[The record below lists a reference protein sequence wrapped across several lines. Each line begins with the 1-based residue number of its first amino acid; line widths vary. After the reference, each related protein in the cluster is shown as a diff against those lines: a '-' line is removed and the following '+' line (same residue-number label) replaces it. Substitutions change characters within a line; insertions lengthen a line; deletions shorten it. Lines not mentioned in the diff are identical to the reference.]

1 MESTVTISDELL
13 GQRDAYAL
21 HARPSAS
28 LRSTL
33 DDTDVAGA
41 PEAPARPTRTYQ
53 TLLLAAGFLM
63 VFHVIGIN
71 SIYGL
76 FQDVIKL
83 PQEFYTS
90 PDSNIKAAQGQDAL
104 VSLVGTIGR
113 GLTWSGSIF
122 VNPLM
127 AKFDNLMIITLV
139 GAFVM
144 SMGLFLASFSTELW
158 HLYLTQALLYGIGSS
173 LYYFPIMSLTPAYFN
188 RRRGAAM
195 GIVLAGSGVG
205 GLILSPVVH
214 ALLNSVGIRWALRV
228 LAVWNF
234 ILGIPVALV
243 LNRKHTSGNR
253 IMGSNRVS
261 MALVKR
267 GTFILQ
273 SLGAFL
279 QAAGN
284 MVPTYFLTT
293 YSVSVLGYSS
303 GTGSLLL
310 AVNTA
315 VNSLARVG
323 MGVLADYAGRQ
334 NTMVLSVILSGVS
347 VLALWLNADR
357 ARFLT
362 FIVFYGILAG
372 GYNALLP
379 TTITEVYGVQNYSS
393 VNSFIYFIRGLG
405 ALFGAPVAG
414 AILGHHKRGTIAS
427 TKGMFSGVV
436 STKMQYNEVAIFDG
450 ALLLASGICVAYVR
464 WLDARDKGRWA
475 WRA

>member
-1 MESTVTISDELL
+1 MEPTASSTQAGQGDAFRLRTL
-13 GQRDAYAL
+13 GEGNTDD
-21 HARPSAS
+21 SGGAS
-28 LRSTL
+28 GLASG
-33 DDTDVAGA
+33 VASSLVA
-41 PEAPARPTRTYQ
+41 ADPAQPTRTYQ
-53 TLLLAAGFLM
+53 LVLLTAGFVM
-63 VFHVIGIN
+63 TFHVIGIN

-76 FQDVIKL
+76 FQ
-83 PQEFYTS
+83 EFYTS
-90 PDSNIKAAQGQDAL
+90 PETTISGAQGQDAL
-104 VSLVGTIGR
+104 VSLVGTIGS

-122 VNPLM
+122 VNPLI
-127 AKFDNLMIITLV
+127 AKFDSLMLITLF

-144 SMGLFLASFSTELW
+144 SIGLFLASFSTELW

-195 GIVLAGSGVG
+195 GVVLAGSGVG
-205 GLILSPVVH
+205 GLILSPVIH
-214 ALLNSVGIRWALRV
+214 ALLESVGIRWALRV

-234 ILGIPVALV
+234 VFAVPVALA
-243 LNRKHTSGNR
+243 LNRKHVSGNR
-253 IMGSNRVS
+253 TVGSSRVS
-261 MALVKR
+261 MTLVKR

-284 MVPTYFLTT
+284 MVPTYYLTT
-293 YSVSVLGYSS
+293 YSVNVLDWSS

-315 VNSLARVG
+315 VNSVARIG
-323 MGVLADYAGRQ
+323 MGILADYAGRQ

-347 VLALWLNADR
+347 VFVLWFNADR

-362 FIVFYGILAG
+362 FVVFYGILAG

-414 AILGHHKRGTIAS
+414 VILGHHKRGSIAS
-427 TKGMFSGVV
+427 SNTMFSGIVP
-436 STKMQYNEVAIFDG
+436 TKLQYNEVAIFDG
-450 ALLLASGICVAYVR
+450 ALLVASGVCVAYVR
-464 WLDARDKGRWA
+464 WLDARDKGRWS